1 MEEFLAEH
9 RLDVRSIWRKGDD
22 RRSGRKHEDS
32 GFDIGFPDAASWV
45 VGLPVIR
52 TFLDSNAAALEKL
65 RLLGVCVDLD
75 IGVTAGEEQ
84 SFAPT
89 LEFPQGFLTLL
100 VTLGVNLNV
109 AAYPTSD
116 EVKDADKSVAG
127 QSPVSRACLG
137 LPGGIGRTRRCRRAT
152 IWS

>member
-1 MEEFLAEH
+1 MLFMNLRAYGPDFSVDEFLAEH
-9 RLDVRSIWRKGDD
+9 RLDVSSIWRKGDD

-45 VGLPVIR
+45 VGHPVIR
-52 TFLDSNAAALEKL
+52 AFLDSNAAPLEKL

-75 IGVTAGEEQ
+75 IGVTVGEGR

-116 EVKDADKSVAG
+116 KV
-127 QSPVSRACLG
+127 
-137 LPGGIGRTRRCRRAT
+137 
-152 IWS
+152 

>member
-1 MEEFLAEH
+1 MNFMNLRAYGPDFSVDEFLAEH
-9 RLDVRSIWRKGDD
+9 RLDVSSIWRKGDD
-22 RRSGRKHEDS
+22 RPSGGKYEHA

-52 TFLDSNAAALEKL
+52 AFLDSNAAPLEKL

-75 IGVTAGEEQ
+75 IGVTVGEER

-116 EVKDADKSVAG
+116 EV
-127 QSPVSRACLG
+127 
-137 LPGGIGRTRRCRRAT
+137 
-152 IWS
+152 